1 MSTNLQNLV
10 SFRNKIIEAFD
21 KKVTV
26 LVPMSEKANLAR
38 SILASGISQFTIVP
52 VNSGDPNKFAF
63 KVFISGHLSGEMLD
77 LDRDYYS
84 DPYMGNVL
92 DNKPGTA
99 SRDKDFDV
107 DDDDNGCMLDGDDD
121 SDNF

>member
-26 LVPMSEKANLAR
+26 FISMSEKANLAR
-38 SILASGISQFTIVP
+38 SILNAGISQFTIVP

-99 SRDKDFDV
+99 SRD
-107 DDDDNGCMLDGDDD
+107 DNGCMLDGDDD

>member
-10 SFRNKIIEAFD
+10 NFRNKIIEAFD

-26 LVPMSEKANLAR
+26 LVPMSEKSNLAR
-38 SILASGISQFTIVP
+38 SILGAGISQFRIVP
-52 VNSGDPNKFAF
+52 VNSEDPKKFDF
-63 KVFISGHLSGEMLD
+63 KVFISGHMSGEMLD

-99 SRDKDFDV
+99 SH
-107 DDDDNGCMLDGDDD
+107 DNDGCTLEGDDD
-121 SDNF
+121 PDNF